1 MSMCRDWYLRSN
13 RDIDIS
19 LQLYLGVLESEN
31 DLEKNVGLERVN

>member
-1 MSMCRDWYLRSN
+1 MSMYRDWYLRSN

-31 DLEKNVGLERVN
+31 DEKNVGLERVN